1 MLANITDGSGDV
13 MREQPCKKDCP
24 RRSAGC
30 GSTCEEWQKYVK
42 KRNAEYEE
50 RREMWEKN
58 NMIFEGKVKFIRHN
72 FVHRRK

>member
-1 MLANITDGSGDV
+1 
-13 MREQPCKKDCP
+13 MRDQPCAKDCP
-24 RRSAGC
+24 RRAAGC

-42 KRNAEYEE
+42 KRNAQYEE